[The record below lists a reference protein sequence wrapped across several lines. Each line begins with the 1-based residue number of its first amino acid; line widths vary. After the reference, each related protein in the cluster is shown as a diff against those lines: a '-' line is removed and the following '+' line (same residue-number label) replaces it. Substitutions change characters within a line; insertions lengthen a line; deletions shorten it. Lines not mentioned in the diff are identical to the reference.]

1 MQEPVGRGAKR
12 MDVQQLQQEV
22 QALRERLLQS
32 QRMVALGELVSTV
45 THEFNNVLTTIIN
58 YAKLGLRHSDSE
70 TRQKAFEKI
79 LAAGTRAARITNG
92 VLAMARCRSVSKE
105 PINLGTLVE
114 DTLLL
119 LERELNKYRIG
130 VETQLR
136 PTPPILGFPGQI
148 QQLLLNLLINARQA
162 MPRGGRILLRL
173 NYDPETQMVELVVR
187 DYGCGIPPE
196 ILPRIFEP
204 FFTTKDGSDGS
215 GKGGTGL
222 GLALCREIVEN
233 HGGRIRV
240 ESTVGVG
247 TAFMIRF
254 PAYQGAAAPGSSE
267 TLTLSED
274 APQVTPVSGTVSDK

>member
-1 MQEPVGRGAKR
+1 
-12 MDVQQLQQEV
+12 MDVQQLEQEI

-32 QRMVALGELVSTV
+32 QKMVALGELVSTV

-58 YAKLGLRHSDSE
+58 YAKLGLRHTDSE

-92 VLAMARCRSVSKE
+92 VLAMARCRSASKE
-105 PINLGTLVE
+105 PINLATLVE

-119 LERELNKYRIG
+119 LERELNKYRVA

-136 PTPPILGFPGQI
+136 PVPPILGFPGQI

-162 MPRGGRILLRL
+162 MPRGGRIVLRL
-173 NYDPETQMVELVVR
+173 GYDPESQMVELVVR

-247 TAFMIRF
+247 TAFIIRF
-254 PAYQGAAAPGSSE
+254 PAYQSPAAPPNSE
-267 TLTLSED
+267 PNILSED
-274 APQVTPVSGTVSDK
+274 APAITSASGTLSEK

>member
-1 MQEPVGRGAKR
+1 MESR
-12 MDVQQLQQEV
+12 DLEQEV
-22 QALRERLLQS
+22 RTLRERLMQA
-32 QRMVALGELVSTV
+32 QKMVALGELVSTT

-58 YAKLGLRHSDSE
+58 YAKIGLRHSDPE

-79 LAAGTRAARITNG
+79 LAASTRAARITHG
-92 VLAMARCRSVSKE
+92 VLAMARNRSVSKE
-105 PINLGTLVE
+105 PTNLVTVIE

-119 LERELNKYRIG
+119 LERELNKYRIA
-130 VETQLR
+130 VDLQLK
-136 PTPPILGFPGQI
+136 PVPPVMCVPGQI
-148 QQLLLNLLINARQA
+148 QQLLLNLIINARQA
-162 MPRGGRILLRL
+162 MPRGGRLVIRL
-173 NYDPETQMVELVVR
+173 SHDPQSNTVELVVR
-187 DYGCGIPPE
+187 DYGCGIPPD

-247 TAFMIRF
+247 TAFIIRLPVAEVV
-254 PAYQGAAAPGSSE
+254 PATAQLQPASTASE
-267 TLTLSED
+267 PPCPTEFESLEPTDLT
-274 APQVTPVSGTVSDK
+274 SG